1 MESGLADRREE
12 YARVFNDS
20 YERVMNSPERSRN
33 FYMEFY
39 KLLIETSPEAA
50 RKFEHT
56 DMNQQIRSLRA
67 SVGVL
72 MAYSQNGIRQDHLF
86 RLAERHGP
94 KGVDIQPELYTVWL
108 NCLID
113 TVRAFDRRFNERVED
128 AWRFVFSKGIEF
140 MIAHANGE

>member
-1 MESGLADRREE
+1 MENGLTDRREE

-20 YERVMNSPERSRN
+20 YERVMKSPETSRN
-33 FYMEFY
+33 FYSEFY
-39 KLLIETSPEAA
+39 RSLMETSPEAA

-56 DMNQQIRSLRA
+56 DMKLQIRSLRA

-72 MAYSQNGIRQDHLF
+72 MAYSQNGIYSDYLY

-94 KGVDIQPELYTVWL
+94 KGVDIQPELYAVWL
-108 NCLID
+108 NCLIE
-113 TVRAFDRRFNERVED
+113 TVRAFDSRFNERVET

-140 MIAHANGE
+140 MIAHANG